1 MYLQI
6 GLSLKIVVILIS
18 HVHLFKGNFEKQL
31 KKNGLLTITINEFMA
46 QYQNY
51 CFLNEYLC
59 ESGGTHCICHV
70 LKKNNIWEIHT

>member
-1 MYLQI
+1 M
-6 GLSLKIVVILIS
+6 ILFS

-51 CFLNEYLC
+51 CFRNDYLC
-59 ESGGTHCICHV
+59 ENSGTHYICYV
-70 LKKNNIWEIHT
+70 FKKYHLRNSYVNVAFFQTT

>member
-6 GLSLKIVVILIS
+6 GLSLKIVVILFS

-46 QYQNY
+46 Q
-51 CFLNEYLC
+51 CFLNDYLC
-59 ESGGTHCICHV
+59 EIGGTHCICHV
-70 LKKNNIWEIHT
+70 FEKNII